1 VYGGALAEAVRCE
14 LLTMVGA
21 VLCVAV
27 CSGVDAGMVEA
38 YELLCVSGWLCSDD
52 AALSLSTDDAKGVA
66 VCLL

>member
-1 VYGGALAEAVRCE
+1 
-14 LLTMVGA
+14 MVGA